1 MFTNILR
8 TGLMEQIG
16 NYNQI
21 PAHLA
26 AVNVNYLGSK
36 MSSKREVRFE
46 LKYYHVYTLLGMA
59 LLTGRL

>member
-36 MSSKREVRFE
+36 MSSKREVRF
-46 LKYYHVYTLLGMA
+46 
-59 LLTGRL
+59 